1 MYAYYLSGGFDSLPD
16 TEVNQNPDG
25 HQTQHEL
32 PVHPSGFIQTRGD
45 VQYLVPAHRERDR
58 TFISIQ
64 QQSESRS
71 VFSSHSGSSWIKT
84 RAIIA

>member
-1 MYAYYLSGGFDSLPD
+1 MCILYVYAYYLSGGFDSLPD

-45 VQYLVPAHRERDR
+45 VQYLVPAHTEREDIYINPTTVREQICVFI
-58 TFISIQ
+58 TF
-64 QQSESRS
+64 RL
-71 VFSSHSGSSWIKT
+71 
-84 RAIIA
+84 